1 MRNTILILVAICFSF
16 TANAQSNAPINSLNI
31 AVYVPQS
38 DLLNAANSE
47 KLKSKMTQFL
57 TKSGLGSD
65 DEYSASFMMYPITSI
80 VEDFQLDAGAE
91 PQTAVI
97 AEITFI
103 IKQIPESK
111 VFGSAIIKV
120 KGVGKT
126 KDEAF
131 RNSFSAIKATD
142 PVLVEFVKSTRDK
155 IVQHYKDNC
164 DIIITTAQTEF
175 NKKYIEKAIYILDAV
190 PSDAKDC
197 YIKVQEKIKVFYQAL
212 VDNECQ
218 QMMIQAN
225 AASANKEYSE
235 AFNFLGNIAPNSKC
249 YNDAKL
255 AITKIEA
262 KISKEDAEA
271 YKRIQEEKR
280 LQTQK
285 EMAYLSAAKEVAK
298 EYFKSQ
304 KRDYHLYIIR

>member
-1 MRNTILILVAICFSF
+1 
-16 TANAQSNAPINSLNI
+16 
-31 AVYVPQS
+31 
-38 DLLNAANSE
+38 
-47 KLKSKMTQFL
+47 
-57 TKSGLGSD
+57 
-65 DEYSASFMMYPITSI
+65 
-80 VEDFQLDAGAE
+80 
-91 PQTAVI
+91 
-97 AEITFI
+97 
-103 IKQIPESK
+103 
-111 VFGSAIIKV
+111 
-120 KGVGKT
+120 
-126 KDEAF
+126 
-131 RNSFSAIKATD
+131 
-142 PVLVEFVKSTRDK
+142 
-155 IVQHYKDNC
+155 
-164 DIIITTAQTEF
+164 
-175 NKKYIEKAIYILDAV
+175 
-190 PSDAKDC
+190 
-197 YIKVQEKIKVFYQAL
+197 
-212 VDNECQ
+212 
-218 QMMIQAN
+218 MMIQAN